1 MLLLYKLCKTLNFFM
16 FDISCLRN
24 RTTLRFDILHS
35 FNACEQTYVFLV
47 QGQPGDLSTK
57 ISFFSCLSLI
67 SACRLV
73 LYLYACAVENP
84 EILGFCVSK
93 SRQDISCL
101 YHFYCKKIYFFDNTV
116 DTIPLFKCRCIFLA
130 DTKQLVADTTVYL
143 LYKKIMYCEFL

>member
-16 FDISCLRN
+16 FNISCLRN

-35 FNACEQTYVFLV
+35 FNVCEQTYVFLV

-67 SACRLV
+67 FACRLV

-93 SRQDISCL
+93 SRQIYLVCIISIVKRYIFL
-101 YHFYCKKIYFFDNTV
+101 
-116 DTIPLFKCRCIFLA
+116 TILLTQFLFLSVVALIFLA
-130 DTKQLVADTTVYL
+130 DTKQLVADVYL
-143 LYKKIMYCEFL
+143 KKMYREFL